1 MSNFDFPHNK
11 MAENYTKIKQI
22 YEGKAK
28 KLFTLKGHP
37 DLLLQEFKDD
47 ATAFNA
53 QKKGQILNKGIINCE
68 LTTYIFT
75 MLAKKGVKNHFVK
88 QISANEMLIKR
99 LKIVPIEVVV
109 RNIAAGSLLKK
120 TNFKEGTQLA
130 KPIVEFYYKDDA
142 LGDPMIS
149 DSHALAMKIADEKDL
164 RTLKQMAEKINS
176 ILKPFFLKRGLRLV
190 DFKLEFGKDKTG
202 KIMLG
207 DEITPDT
214 CRLWDKKTNKK
225 LDKDRFRFDL
235 GGVNEAYAEVRKRIT
250 GN

>member
-1 MSNFDFPHNK
+1 MTK
-11 MAENYTKIKQI
+11 KYTKIKQI

-28 KLFTLKGHP
+28 RLYTLKGNP

-53 QKKGQILNKGIINCE
+53 QKKGTILNKGIINCE
-68 LTTYIFT
+68 LTTYIFNY
-75 MLAKKGVKNHFVK
+75 LGKRGVKTHLVE
-88 QISANEMLIKR
+88 QISPSEQIVKH
-99 LKIVPIEVVV
+99 LKIIPIEVVV

-120 TNFKEGTQLA
+120 TTFKEGQVMA
-130 KPIVEFYYKDDA
+130 KPIVEFYYKDDS
-142 LGDPMIS
+142 LNDPLIN
-149 DSHALAMKIADEKDL
+149 DSHALAMKIATEKDMKTL
-164 RTLKQMAEKINS
+164 RQMAEKINS
-176 ILKPFFLKRGLRLV
+176 ILKPFFLKRKMRLV
-190 DFKLEFGKDKTG
+190 DFKLEFGKDRKG

-214 CRLWDKKTNKK
+214 CRLWDSKTNTK

-250 GN
+250 GKA

>member
-1 MSNFDFPHNK
+1 MSSK
-11 MAENYTKIKQI
+11 YAKVKQI

-28 KLFTLKGHP
+28 KLYTLKGKP

-53 QKKGQILNKGIINCE
+53 QKRGTILNKGIINCE
-68 LTTYIFT
+68 LTDFIFT
-75 MLAKKGVKNHFVK
+75 YLGKKGIKTHLVET
-88 QISANEMLIKR
+88 ISPNEMIIKR

-109 RNIAAGSLLKK
+109 RNVAAGSLLKK
-120 TNFKEGTQLA
+120 TNFKEGQVL
-130 KPIVEFYYKDDA
+130 KQPIIEFYYKDDS

-149 DSHALAMKIADEKDL
+149 DSHALAMKIATPADI
-164 RTLKQMAEKINS
+164 RTLKQMAGKINT

-190 DFKLEFGKDKTG
+190 DFKLEFGKDNAG

-214 CRLWDKKTNKK
+214 CRLWDSKTNQK

-235 GGVNEAYAEVRKRIT
+235 GNVNEAYAEVRKRIT
-250 GN
+250 GK

>member
-1 MSNFDFPHNK
+1 
-11 MAENYTKIKQI
+11 MAEKYIKTEQI

-28 KLFTLKGHP
+28 KLYTLKGKKN
-37 DLLLQEFKDD
+37 LLLQEFKDD

-53 QKKGQILNKGIINCE
+53 QKRGSILNKGIINCE
-68 LTTYIFT
+68 LTTYIFGY
-75 MLAKKGVKNHFVK
+75 LGKRGVKNHFVK
-88 QISANEMLIKR
+88 QISPNEMIIRR

-120 TNFKEGTQLA
+120 TRFKEGEALS
-130 KPIVEFYYKDDA
+130 KPIVEFYYKDDS

-149 DSHALAMKIADEKDL
+149 DSHALAMKIATEKDL
-164 RTLKQMAEKINS
+164 KTLKQMARKINK

-190 DFKLEFGKDKTG
+190 DFKLEFGKDKKG

-214 CRLWDKKTNKK
+214 CRLWDTETNEK

-235 GGVNEAYAEVRKRIT
+235 GNVNEAYAEVRKRIT
-250 GN
+250 GK